1 MLRSTGGEQIVER
14 SDAFLAGLGWVDF
27 DDTQVDLIACRPPE
41 DIACRV
47 HDLAVADVGESLLPC
62 TLFRANTIA
71 RDGKHSI
78 FKTSGNHG
86 IRAVR
91 EHQVGG
97 MGDNIRTFERQG
109 AGGFGIEPVEA
120 DHEPDPR
127 WTNIIDGKSR
137 VPRRKP

>member
-1 MLRSTGGEQIVER
+1 MGTSTSRAPKPRSTDTSNGENEL
-14 SDAFLAGLGWVDF
+14 SADF
-27 DDTQVDLIACRPPE
+27 WKTTEPPHTIA
-41 DIACRV
+41 AVVSRV
-47 HDLAVADVGESLLPC
+47 HDLAVAYVGQSLLPC

-78 FKTSGNHG
+78 FKTSGDHG

-91 EHQVGG
+91 EHQIRG

-109 AGGFGIEPVEA
+109 AGRFGIEPVEA